1 MYAVIRSGGKQYR
14 VEPGARIR
22 VERLAGE
29 VGDTVEFA
37 DVLLVGGDQGVT
49 VGAPL
54 VENVRVTAE
63 IAAQARDKKVV
74 IYKYKP
80 KVRYRR
86 LRGHR
91 QPCTW
96 LRIQAIEEPGAVA
109 PKKATRRRRKVD
121 TDAVVTEPP
130 AAEAAEAIAV
140 EAAQTAAAE
149 VPQAEAI
156 AVEAPAESPAPPK
169 RTRRRKSTEE

>member
-1 MYAVIRSGGKQYR
+1 MYAVIRTGGKQYR

-22 VERLAGE
+22 VDRLVGE
-29 VGDTVEFA
+29 VGDTVEIA
-37 DVLLVGGDQGVT
+37 DVLLVGGEQGVT

-63 IAAQARDKKVV
+63 IAEQARDKRIV

-91 QPCTW
+91 QLCTW
-96 LRIQAIEEPGAVA
+96 LRIQAIGEPGAPA
-109 PKKATRRRRKVD
+109 PTNPTRRRRLTD
-121 TDAVVTEPP
+121 PDAVVTEPP
-130 AAEAAEAIAV
+130 PAETPQIAAAEA
-140 EAAQTAAAE
+140 
-149 VPQAEAI
+149 PQAEAI
-156 AVEAPAESPAPPK
+156 AVEAPADSPAPPK
-169 RTRRRKSTEE
+169 RTRRRKSPEE

>member
-1 MYAVIRSGGKQYR
+1 MYAIIRSGGKQYR

-29 VGDTVEFA
+29 VGDTVELA

-54 VENVRVTAE
+54 VGNARVTAE

-74 IYKYKP
+74 IFKYKP

-96 LRIQAIEEPGAVA
+96 LRIQAIEEPGAAA
-109 PKKATRRRRKVD
+109 PKKAIRRRRKA
-121 TDAVVTEPP
+121 DADAAVIEPV
-130 AAEAAEAIAV
+130 AAEAPQTEAVAV
-140 EAAQTAAAE
+140 ETPA
-149 VPQAEAI
+149 
-156 AVEAPAESPAPPK
+156 EAPAPLK
-169 RTRRRKSTEE
+169 RTRRRKSAEE

>member
-29 VGDTVEFA
+29 MGDTVQLS
-37 DVLLVGGDQGVT
+37 DVLLVAGDQGVT

-54 VENVRVTAE
+54 VENARVTAE
-63 IAAQARDKKVV
+63 IAGQGRDKKVA
-74 IYKYKP
+74 IFKYKA

-91 QPCTW
+91 QPNTW
-96 LRIQAIEEPGAVA
+96 LRIKAIEGPGIAA
-109 PKKATRRRRKVD
+109 PKKATRRRKTD
-121 TDAVVTEPP
+121 TEAAATERVTEP
-130 AAEAAEAIAV
+130 V
-140 EAAQTAAAE
+140 AAQAS
-149 VPQAEAI
+149 QAEAPP
-156 AVEAPAESPAPPK
+156 VEPPTESPAPPK
-169 RTRRRKSTEE
+169 RTRRRKTAEE

>member
-22 VERLAGE
+22 VERLAGA
-29 VGDTVEFA
+29 VGDTVELS
-37 DVLLVGGDQGVT
+37 DVLLLGSDQGVT

-54 VENVRVTAE
+54 VNNARVTAE

-109 PKKATRRRRKVD
+109 PKKATRRRRTTD
-121 TDAVVTEPP
+121 ADAVVPEPP
-130 AAEAAEAIAV
+130 AAEAA
-140 EAAQTAAAE
+140 QTAAVDA
-149 VPQAEAI
+149 PPAEAI
-156 AVEAPAESPAPPK
+156 ALEAPADSPAPPK
-169 RTRRRKSTEE
+169 RTRRRKTAEE

>member
-14 VEPGARIR
+14 VEPGSRIR

-29 VGDTVEFA
+29 VGDTVQFA

-54 VENVRVTAE
+54 VENVWVTAE
-63 IAAQARDKKVV
+63 IAAQTRDKKVV

-96 LRIQAIEEPGAVA
+96 LRIQAIEEPGTAA
-109 PKKATRRRRKVD
+109 PKKASRRRRKA
-121 TDAVVTEPP
+121 DAVVTEP
-130 AAEAAEAIAV
+130 AAVEAAEAM
-140 EAAQTAAAE
+140 AAE
-149 VPQAEAI
+149 APPAEVI

-169 RTRRRKSTEE
+169 RSRRRKTTEE